1 VHEVPKHSSKARK
14 RRRWHRSIF
23 GTTFLKTAYCFIK
36 QISLTILRIL
46 STSTSCGLTTKT
58 ECRSFVGQTYRW
70 PTATITTAAIM
81 TDVDE
86 PAESSSK
93 TPSTTTTTIS
103 DDSSDHDDSAWLSSE
118 PHNNR
123 IDEERI
129 KIREILSQITPEERA
144 EIERVDTSIPIRH
157 LRANKVSECSA
168 LFVWA

>member
-1 VHEVPKHSSKARK
+1 
-14 RRRWHRSIF
+14 
-23 GTTFLKTAYCFIK
+23 
-36 QISLTILRIL
+36 
-46 STSTSCGLTTKT
+46 
-58 ECRSFVGQTYRW
+58 
-70 PTATITTAAIM
+70 M